1 MHQPETAAE
10 TRPSAAPLI
19 LVLIAAAHLA
29 YVPWVVLRGMP
40 MLPPAFAIS
49 MLLGVGYAAA
59 AWLRR
64 RGRGFPFTVNLI
76 VGEDLGILAAGLILG
91 YPWAEYLR
99 PGTVVIIALQLAL
112 AFAEIWRRQE
122 ARQPIVPGTRL
133 AWFVIA
139 YALAFAGYAIL
150 KPEGLWNLGGLA
162 GS

>member
-1 MHQPETAAE
+1 MQQPEAATE

-29 YVPWVVLRGMP
+29 YVLLVDLRGMP
-40 MLPPAFAIS
+40 VLPPALAIS
-49 MLLGVGYAAA
+49 MLLGTGYAAA

-64 RGRGFPFTVNLI
+64 QGRGFELTVNLI
-76 VGEDLGILAAGLILG
+76 VGEDLGILAAGFILG

-99 PGTVVIIALQLAL
+99 PGAVAIIALQLAL

-122 ARQPIVPGTRL
+122 AKLPIVPGTRL

-139 YALAFAGYAIL
+139 YALAFAVYAIL
-150 KPEGLWNLGGLA
+150 KPQGLWNLGGLA